1 MESFPKPVGIQ
12 AILDGKQKSQFQ
24 SGDIM
29 TRFQKNLFPISR
41 ALIQWV
47 MSFQLV
53 WQHVTN
59 QGEVASQI
67 QTNFF
72 FIIVCK
78 MTKMLIFKHKS
89 ALINCLPGIPSTLDQ
104 TQGKKKKGNT
114 TVSVPKAAMKNTI
127 IFTINTSLPSH
138 YYPGLGPCPFSA
150 VVGTLLGAATISDKV
165 SVGCHFHRLPER
177 LPGFQN

>member
-104 TQGKKKKGNT
+104 TQGKKKKRQYNSISAKGSNEKYNNIHNQYF
-114 TVSVPKAAMKNTI
+114 S
-127 IFTINTSLPSH
+127 
-138 YYPGLGPCPFSA
+138 PFSLLSWTR
-150 VVGTLLGAATISDKV
+150 TLPLFRGSRN
-165 SVGCHFHRLPER
+165 S
-177 LPGFQN
+177 PGSCNDF